1 MEKSLDDLL
10 KEREEILQ
18 NVKNLFGPQAKE
30 ALQRLKEVERQIRIF
45 QKEKEI
51 DKEIKELKEMLQK
64 EKDPEMQKLIKE
76 EFERLEKEKEKLK
89 EELKEESGIEE
100 IIIEIRPGAGGE
112 EACLWAK
119 DLFSLYQKFIQKK
132 GFEMK
137 IFDLKETSLGG
148 IKKVVF
154 QVKGRGVFKIFLN
167 ESGVHRVQ
175 RIPKTEKGGRIHTS
189 TASIAVLKIP
199 KKDEIKILPK
209 DLKIETF
216 RASGPGGQYVNKRA
230 TAVRITHLPSG
241 IQVSCQTSR
250 NQLQNKENALKILKA
265 KLYQKE
271 MEKIEAEISRQRR
284 EQIKRGERA
293 EKIRTYNFVESRVT
307 DHRLKKTW
315 RNLKEI
321 LEGELDEIIQEF
333 EKGSTEKVLEKEK

>member
-1 MEKSLDDLL
+1 MERNLDNLL
-10 KEREEILQ
+10 KEREEILR
-18 NVKNLFGPQAKE
+18 NIKNLFGPQAKE
-30 ALQRLKEVERQIRIF
+30 AFQRLKEIERQIRIY
-45 QKEKEI
+45 QKEKEL
-51 DKEIKELKEMLQK
+51 DEEIKELKEMIKK
-64 EKDPEMQKLIKE
+64 EKDPEMQKLICE
-76 EFERLEKEKEKLK
+76 EIEKLEVEREKLK
-89 EELKEESGIEE
+89 EEFKKEEEIEE

-137 IFDLKETSLGG
+137 ILDLKETSLGG

-154 QVKGRGVFKIFLN
+154 QVKGKGVFKIFLH

-230 TAVRITHLPSG
+230 TAVRITHLPTNL
-241 IQVSCQTSR
+241 QVSCQSSR
-250 NQLQNKENALKILKA
+250 NQLQNRENALKILKA

-271 MEKIEAEISRQRR
+271 MEKIEAEILRQRR

-321 LEGELDEIIQEF
+321 LEGNLDEIIQEF
-333 EKGSTEKVLEKEK
+333 EKKPS